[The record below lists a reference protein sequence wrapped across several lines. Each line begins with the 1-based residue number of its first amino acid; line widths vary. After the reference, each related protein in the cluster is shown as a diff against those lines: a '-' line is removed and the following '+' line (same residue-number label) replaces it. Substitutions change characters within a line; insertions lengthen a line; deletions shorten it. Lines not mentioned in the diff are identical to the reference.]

1 MKTSKKQIAAIIIS
15 LIMIIAGSI
24 CANYFNTSGRS
35 VDVKR
40 ISFETDKGTLSG
52 LLYKPKDADET
63 SPRPTLV
70 TTHGYLN
77 SSEMQDAP
85 AIEMSRRGYV
95 VLALDQYD
103 HGHSKSN
110 AENTGSFMGFWPSSI
125 YDAVNY
131 MYDKDYVLK
140 DKDKNGIIAVS
151 GHSMGGFSTTNALI
165 YDQETFKKTGIKK
178 IHAQLSVGSDHTW
191 QKIMGID
198 DETIIKSM
206 DDRFVGKIAGQFDE
220 FFFNQENQPGSVV
233 KKNYVGTA
241 EGKAILENENAKS
254 DTWYDVKSGGKR
266 IIYEPYQTHPWN
278 HFSKATTKDMLD
290 FYDVV
295 FKEYKNEKILEIN
308 SYNQKWMYKEAAEF
322 VGLVGFV
329 IFLISFAGLLS
340 DTKVFAKVKSDT
352 KLPLSIENT
361 NIESAFTS
369 KFIFLL
375 GVLLPAIIY
384 SSVYAGDFNS
394 NGMITLN
401 ILAIFMFI
409 FSIVG
414 LGLNA
419 KYKKEHWT
427 KGSFL
432 VLCASLVLFVL
443 TRFNIFVDSPV
454 FQGPTVNR
462 IVCWALICAMLSIFI
477 SIYGYLLRRDYEK
490 GIGLYE
496 YGLKANFSSIILS
509 LILAII
515 VAVVGFAI
523 LFIIDKILLV
533 DFRIWS
539 LAFKTFEQSHI
550 LAALKYMP
558 LFFIYYLVA
567 GTGSII
573 NSNGKNGFAAY
584 FKACIINMGGILL
597 WLIAQYTK
605 LFVTGLALY
614 PNDALSGILLVALV
628 PSLVIAFINTKYL
641 YNKNGNI
648 YLPAFMNAIILTM
661 MTVANTTIYF
671 QA

>member
-1 MKTSKKQIAAIIIS
+1 
-15 LIMIIAGSI
+15 MIIAGSI
-24 CANYFNTSGRS
+24 CANYFNTSGHS

-77 SSEMQDAP
+77 SAEMQDAP

-103 HGHSKSN
+103 HGHSKGN
-110 AENTGSFMGFWPSSI
+110 AENTGSFMNFWPTSI

-131 MYDKDYVLK
+131 MYDQDYVLK

-165 YDQETFKKTGIKK
+165 YDQESFEKTGIKK

-191 QKIMGID
+191 QKIMGMD

-233 KKNYVGTA
+233 KKSYVGTA
-241 EGKAILENENAKS
+241 EGQVILENENAKS

-266 IIYEPYQTHPWN
+266 IIYQPYQTHPWN

-290 FYDVV
+290 FYDVA

-308 SYNQKWMYKEAAEF
+308 SSNQKWMYKETAEF

-340 DTKVFAKVKSDT
+340 DTRAFAKVKTDT
-352 KLPLSIENT
+352 KLPLAIENT
-361 NIESAFTS
+361 SIESAFTS

-375 GVLLPAIIY
+375 GVLIPGIIY

-401 ILAIFMFI
+401 ILAILMFI
-409 FSIVG
+409 FAIVG
-414 LGLNA
+414 LVLNG

-427 KGSFL
+427 KGSIL
-432 VLCASLVLFVL
+432 VLCASIVLFIL
-443 TRFNIFVDSPV
+443 TRFNIFADSPV

-462 IVCWALICAMLSIFI
+462 IVCWALICAMISIFI

-515 VAVVGFAI
+515 VAIVGFAI

-539 LAFKTFEQSHI
+539 LAFKTFEPSHI

-573 NSNGKNGFAAY
+573 NSNGKGKFRAY
-584 FKACIINMGGILL
+584 FNACIINMGGILL
-597 WLIAQYTK
+597 WLIAQYAK
-605 LFVTGLALY
+605 LFITGVALY

-641 YNKNGNI
+641 YNKNRNI